1 MNLKEFLARHSGC
14 PVCNYPYL
22 TTDFFSNRKQ
32 SISYEEDS
40 VKVILE
46 LRSIDKMSASYKVGF
61 YFSLKDNSFRVEFYT
76 KYDEAKFEKSIPLS
90 LINNFNNFAKNINR
104 VRFARKCTSC
114 HRFITG
120 TNNIEIDYKNS
131 KINDIELLCDSY
143 GFVTQTESD
152 YKIVVLNN
160 LYKEQRSKIYYWRQN
175 DGIINYE
182 YAYPEG
188 CSKLEV
194 PIIPFV
200 SEERTKERLN
210 GLLLFA

>member
-14 PVCNYPYL
+14 PVCNYPHL

-90 LINNFNNFAKNINR
+90 LINNFNCG
-104 VRFARKCTSC
+104 V
-114 HRFITG
+114 FILT
-120 TNNIEIDYKNS
+120 DFS
-131 KINDIELLCDSY
+131 
-143 GFVTQTESD
+143 
-152 YKIVVLNN
+152 
-160 LYKEQRSKIYYWRQN
+160 
-175 DGIINYE
+175 
-182 YAYPEG
+182 
-188 CSKLEV
+188 
-194 PIIPFV
+194 
-200 SEERTKERLN
+200 
-210 GLLLFA
+210 